1 MLSERF
7 QCALVHLHESL
18 LCELFHDF
26 RVIFEVL
33 LIEAKSVILGGL
45 VRHRVGNSATEA
57 WKVEFVVGRGKF
69 GQNLLREGT
78 MGGVLLHSQHVEGV
92 PADVDTGLPI
102 VHIVV
107 LEE

>member
-7 QCALVHLHESL
+7 QRALVHLHESL

-33 LIEAKSVILGGL
+33 LIEAKSVIFGGL

-69 GQNLLREGT
+69 GQNLLREG
-78 MGGVLLHSQHVEGV
+78 GVLLHSQHVEGV
-92 PADVDTGLPI
+92 PAHVNTGLPI
-102 VHIVV
+102 VYIVV